1 MALEQIGQKLKSAR
15 ESQSLSLSQVYDKT
29 KIPMEHLEALELGRA
44 DDLPEQV
51 YVTGFIKRYGDLVG
65 LNGQTLVDEFKR
77 SMQQESSGRGGIF
90 GGGRASTTPSASST
104 MAPVTYV
111 TKARVDAEAPGFA
124 KTFFYPALLV
134 ISTIGVVCG
143 LAQWYQS
150 QMANQNDPGVE
161 ILKRPVSGFDKN
173 GQPIAVTGGPNQ
185 ANQANN
191 GLQTNNAT
199 TSEAKVALSA
209 SQHVWLEV
217 TAMSSGAPL
226 FSGYLERGDRR
237 DFQDAQGLRIRAGN
251 GASVTV
257 DYQGNNETFGPAG
270 KPLTREFANPTYSA
284 AQNNPA
290 TGTTSTATATG
301 ATTASSDIK
310 PAIVKKPVLPR
321 KVADDSSSGRRGG
334 YRRIEGVS
342 RDVPADSGRSIDV
355 PYRYTD

>member
-29 KIPMEHLEALELGRA
+29 KIPLEHLQALELGRA

-51 YVTGFIKRYGDLVG
+51 YVTGFIRRYGDLVG
-65 LNGQTLVDEFKR
+65 LNGQTLVEEFKR
-77 SMQQESSGRGGIF
+77 SMQQESSGRGGLF
-90 GGGRASTTPSASST
+90 GGGRTTTAPSSST

-111 TKARVDAEAPGFA
+111 TKTRVDAEAPGFG

-161 ILKRPVSGFDKN
+161 ILKRPVYGFDKN

-185 ANQANN
+185 GSQVAN
-191 GLQTNNAT
+191 GLQNNNASAT
-199 TSEAKVALSA
+199 EAKVSLSA

-284 AQNNPA
+284 AQNNPTGANTTASA
-290 TGTTSTATATG
+290 TGTLSTA
-301 ATTASSDIK
+301 ASDVK